1 MLEMRFEIV
10 VEKADNGIF
19 RASCPNLPGC
29 IVEGRTRRDA
39 LLRVKKAILDF
50 IGLSVD
56 FTIRQILTP
65 GPFAGTDMKLPSAVP
80 QQIFYTQKMERVKL
94 PFANM
99 PPEAEEIFQV
109 GIPLCFN

>member
-1 MLEMRFEIV
+1 MRFEIV
-10 VEKADNGIF
+10 VERSDNGSF

-29 IVEGRTRRDA
+29 SVEGKSRREA

-50 IGLSVD
+50 IGMSVD

-65 GPFAGTDMKLPSAVP
+65 GPYAGTDMISPAPPLPSQV
-80 QQIFYTQKMERVKL
+80 FYTQKMERMKL
-94 PFANM
+94 PFSNL
-99 PPEAEEIFQV
+99 PPETEEIFQV